1 MNRVHRLNYGP
12 DFRGHKP
19 IQVCLVNYRDKE
31 EILRKARLLKGSNI
45 YISEDFSRKVRE
57 HRNELIKFMKEVK
70 TRDPTRRMTL
80 RYDKLY
86 VGNDVFFFNDRTGR
100 VERLHT
106 PLDETKMNQNFNN
119 LMGVPEPNVSI
130 LFNIF
135 EEFLLVGIFVV
146 GIQIRQLTG
155 EKNFLPSKVRH
166 SNISFQCKIYDLS
179 KKFKQSFGE
188 GRMR

>member
-1 MNRVHRLNYGP
+1 MFY
-12 DFRGHKP
+12 
-19 IQVCLVNYRDKE
+19 
-31 EILRKARLLKGSNI
+31 
-45 YISEDFSRKVRE
+45 FSRKVRE

-135 EEFLLVGIFVV
+135 
-146 GIQIRQLTG
+146 
-155 EKNFLPSKVRH
+155 
-166 SNISFQCKIYDLS
+166 
-179 KKFKQSFGE
+179 
-188 GRMR
+188 

>member
-1 MNRVHRLNYGP
+1 MNRVSRLNYGP

-70 TRDPTRRMTL
+70 NRDPTRRMTL

-106 PLDETKMNQNFNN
+106 PLEVNGGQFNN
-119 LMGVPEPNVSI
+119 LMGSEPPNVSKI
-130 LFNIF
+130 HLNKPRKLISKGQK
-135 EEFLLVGIFVV
+135 LVLNQF
-146 GIQIRQLTG
+146 
-155 EKNFLPSKVRH
+155 F
-166 SNISFQCKIYDLS
+166 
-179 KKFKQSFGE
+179 
-188 GRMR
+188 

>member
-86 VGNDVFFFNDRTGR
+86 VGNDVFFFNDLTGR

-119 LMGVPEPNVSI
+119 LMGVPEPNVSVLKF
-130 LFNIF
+130 LF
-135 EEFLLVGIFVV
+135 L
-146 GIQIRQLTG
+146 
-155 EKNFLPSKVRH
+155 
-166 SNISFQCKIYDLS
+166 
-179 KKFKQSFGE
+179 
-188 GRMR
+188 

>member
-1 MNRVHRLNYGP
+1 MREVLLKKLHISRDIMMNRVSRLNYGP

-19 IQVCLVNYRDKE
+19 IQICLVNYRDKE

-70 TRDPTRRMTL
+70 NRDPTRRMTL

-86 VGNDVFFFNDRTGR
+86 VGNDVFFFNDLKGR

-106 PLDETKMNQNFNN
+106 PLEVNSNFNN
-119 LMGVPEPNVSI
+119 LMGNEPNVSNRVI
-130 LFNIF
+130 FNI
-135 EEFLLVGIFVV
+135 
-146 GIQIRQLTG
+146 
-155 EKNFLPSKVRH
+155 RH
-166 SNISFQCKIYDLS
+166 PRITNSYSN
-179 KKFKQSFGE
+179 
-188 GRMR
+188 

>member
-80 RYDKLY
+80 VRSIYVSATVSLVTSYHNISDKAFTHTERYNRFSSNAL
-86 VGNDVFFFNDRTGR
+86 
-100 VERLHT
+100 L
-106 PLDETKMNQNFNN
+106 
-119 LMGVPEPNVSI
+119 
-130 LFNIF
+130 
-135 EEFLLVGIFVV
+135 EFLL
-146 GIQIRQLTG
+146 
-155 EKNFLPSKVRH
+155 
-166 SNISFQCKIYDLS
+166 
-179 KKFKQSFGE
+179 
-188 GRMR
+188 

>member
-1 MNRVHRLNYGP
+1 MKKLHISRDIQMNRVHRLNYGP

-70 TRDPTRRMTL
+70 SRDPTRRMTL

-86 VGNDVFFFNDRTGR
+86 IGNDVFFFNDRTGR

-106 PLDETKMNQNFNN
+106 PLEVGSNNFSN
-119 LMGVPEPNVSI
+119 LMNDNNSQVRSLICCMSSLLSFSQQGA
-130 LFNIF
+130 NIPF
-135 EEFLLVGIFVV
+135 DYISDGSTFVYVG
-146 GIQIRQLTG
+146 R
-155 EKNFLPSKVRH
+155 
-166 SNISFQCKIYDLS
+166 
-179 KKFKQSFGE
+179 
-188 GRMR
+188 

>member
-1 MNRVHRLNYGP
+1 MRIAFQVREVLLKKLHISRDIMMSRVSRLNYGP

-31 EILRKARLLKGSNI
+31 ELLRKARLLKGSNI

-70 TRDPTRRMTL
+70 NRDPSRRMTL

-106 PLDETKMNQNFNN
+106 PLEQNSFNN
-119 LMGVPEPNVSI
+119 LIHNNDPQVI
-130 LFNIF
+130 QQQLF
-135 EEFLLVGIFVV
+135 
-146 GIQIRQLTG
+146 R
-155 EKNFLPSKVRH
+155 
-166 SNISFQCKIYDLS
+166 
-179 KKFKQSFGE
+179 
-188 GRMR
+188 

>member
-86 VGNDVFFFNDRTGR
+86 VGNDVFFFNDLTGR

-130 LFNIF
+130 LFNN
-135 EEFLLVGIFVV
+135 
-146 GIQIRQLTG
+146 R
-155 EKNFLPSKVRH
+155 
-166 SNISFQCKIYDLS
+166 C
-179 KKFKQSFGE
+179 
-188 GRMR
+188 M

>member
-1 MNRVHRLNYGP
+1 MAAVFIIYFLQVKDVLLKKLHISRDIQMNRVHRLNYGP

-135 EEFLLVGIFVV
+135 DEF
-146 GIQIRQLTG
+146 
-155 EKNFLPSKVRH
+155 
-166 SNISFQCKIYDLS
+166 
-179 KKFKQSFGE
+179 
-188 GRMR
+188 

>member
-135 EEFLLVGIFVV
+135 LKNFNRYIGIFVV
-146 GIQIRQLTG
+146 GALRYLLGIQI
-155 EKNFLPSKVRH
+155 KNLKTDMT
-166 SNISFQCKIYDLS
+166 ILALI
-179 KKFKQSFGE
+179 
-188 GRMR
+188 

>member
-70 TRDPTRRMTL
+70 SRDPTRRMTL

-86 VGNDVFFFNDRTGR
+86 IGNDVFFFNDRTGR

-106 PLDETKMNQNFNN
+106 PLEVGSNNFSN
-119 LMGVPEPNVSI
+119 LMNDNNSQVRSLICCMSI
-130 LFNIF
+130 LLSSHSRVPISLLIT
-135 EEFLLVGIFVV
+135 FLVHLF
-146 GIQIRQLTG
+146 
-155 EKNFLPSKVRH
+155 
-166 SNISFQCKIYDLS
+166 
-179 KKFKQSFGE
+179 
-188 GRMR
+188 M

>member
-135 EEFLLVGIFVV
+135 LKNFNRYIGIFVV
-146 GIQIRQLTG
+146 GTLRYMLGIQI
-155 EKNFLPSKVRH
+155 KNLKTDMT
-166 SNISFQCKIYDLS
+166 ILALI
-179 KKFKQSFGE
+179 
-188 GRMR
+188 